1 MRSDRP
7 YRTGRSPD
15 ESLEEIALCSGS
27 QFDPD
32 VVAAFVEYM
41 ASDEGEL
48 ASMGMFS
55 APFGVP
61 AEARV
66 GSSRTL
72 AGAGTYRSV
81 KGRQMVYIA
90 KRLAP

>member
-1 MRSDRP
+1 MTRVD
-7 YRTGRSPD
+7 
-15 ESLEEIALCSGS
+15 
-27 QFDPD
+27 QFDPAT
-32 VVAAFVEYM
+32 VVAFVEYM

-66 GSSRTL
+66 ESSRTL
-72 AGAGTYRSV
+72 TGAGR
-81 KGRQMVYIA
+81 
-90 KRLAP
+90 